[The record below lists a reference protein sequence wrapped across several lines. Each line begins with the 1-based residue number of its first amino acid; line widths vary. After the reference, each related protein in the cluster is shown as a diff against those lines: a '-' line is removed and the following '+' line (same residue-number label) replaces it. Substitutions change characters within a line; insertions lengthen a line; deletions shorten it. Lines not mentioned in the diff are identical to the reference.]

1 MVAEIWAYSIVN
13 QLCHHFYFYY
23 RYTQIQGW
31 MKQLLPDDETCNE
44 IYVTQPLQI
53 ATRNMPEHSL
63 FGGSMSISLPAF
75 AVDVR

>member
-1 MVAEIWAYSIVN
+1 M
-13 QLCHHFYFYY
+13 
-23 RYTQIQGW
+23 
-31 MKQLLPDDETCNE
+31 LPDDDTCIE
-44 IYVTQPLQI
+44 IYMTQPFQI